1 MPTLKKTGISRRDLT
16 RAGAI
21 GLLSL
26 SGMSSRVWSSVDE
39 NYSGKCLVTLQLD
52 GGADVTQLCDPKV
65 NTPGEPK
72 INNWADWADPGQAGN
87 ITYAPVADNEW
98 LFNRFGADMLVVNGV
113 DAQTNSHETGRLFN
127 WTGSNAEGKPSMS
140 ALHAAFNSPDQP
152 LAYVVFGGTNRT
164 SGIVGYN
171 RFSDLEKLQSLGQPR
186 YKTAERLMR
195 SEEELG
201 RVDFLVREDF
211 LDSQLESL

>member
-1 MPTLKKTGISRRDLT
+1 MAVGSPNMGSISVTILKHRSAISRRRFIRLAAATGGILT
-16 RAGAI
+16 A
-21 GLLSL
+21 
-26 SGMSSRVWSSVDE
+26 SSRVWSSVDG

-52 GGADVTQLCDPKV
+52 GGADVTQLCDPKI

-72 INNWADWADPGQAGN
+72 INNWADRADPGQAGN
-87 ITYAPVADNEW
+87 IMYAPVADNEW

-152 LAYVVFGGTNRT
+152 LAYAVFGVPIGH
-164 SGIVGYN
+164 
-171 RFSDLEKLQSLGQPR
+171 LG
-186 YKTAERLMR
+186 
-195 SEEELG
+195 
-201 RVDFLVREDF
+201 
-211 LDSQLESL
+211 